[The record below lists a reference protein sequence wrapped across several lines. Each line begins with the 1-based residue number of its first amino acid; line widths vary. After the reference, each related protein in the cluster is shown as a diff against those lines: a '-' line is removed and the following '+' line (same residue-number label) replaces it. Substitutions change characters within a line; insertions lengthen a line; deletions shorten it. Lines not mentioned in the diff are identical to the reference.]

1 MLTRFA
7 LLLVALSPAVSST
20 STTRAPPP
28 RTTVSVT
35 EFISSEYDVLIV
47 GGGNAGLVLAS
58 RLSAPPTGNSTVP
71 PLRVGV
77 IEAGL
82 HRPGDPLIDI
92 PTAGNLL
99 GNAEVGTLLGN
110 PEYDWGFRSVPQESL
125 GGGVVQYPR

>member
-1 MLTRFA
+1 MLAHLA
-7 LLLVALSPAVSST
+7 LLILTLSSTVST
-20 STTRAPPP
+20 STTSAPSP
-28 RTTVSVT
+28 RTTVSVN
-35 EFISSEYDVLIV
+35 EFLRAEYDVLIV

-58 RLSAPPTGNSTVP
+58 RLSAPPTGGSTRP

-77 IEAGL
+77 IEAGH

-110 PEYDWGFRSVPQESL
+110 PMYDWGFRSVPQKSL
-125 GGGVVQYPR
+125 GGGVIQYPR